1 MCVVLALLNFTV
13 RKPGLALL
21 LFGPLWPSLCIQA
34 SPLCMVGLARAALR
48 APTPN
53 ASTMPLCCAHVAWA
67 PDNAVLG
74 GGHKGLPYL
83 KVGQQ
88 RRRHGCDTLK

>member
-34 SPLCMVGLARAALR
+34 SPRVGLARAALR

-53 ASTMPLCCAHVAWA
+53 ASPMPLCCAHVAWA

-74 GGHKGLPYL
+74 GGLTAKAY
-83 KVGQQ
+83 
-88 RRRHGCDTLK
+88 TLK